1 MEMLKTRLCS
11 PHKLLSSGSLIRL
24 LKWAAI
30 SLYILSNIA
39 CTTTPALTNHTFE
52 FDARWDSPGIEV
64 LNYRYGNTKQPG
76 ATPPEYMLKIG
87 KTPQQIGISGD
98 MLRGDDLYVKWRI
111 KSSGE
116 VYEDTVN
123 LKDRL
128 PNNITK
134 HSIRF
139 IVHGSQL
146 YVYLIT
152 PEKLIKNPCPP
163 KEQLC
168 RIMDPSCPSAD
179 HRIFSG
185 YCSRKIIRLY
195 PGQAELLNI
204 K

>member
-1 MEMLKTRLCS
+1 MGGKIVLPLPQSLFSQKPLQWLAWLVLALCVS
-11 PHKLLSSGSLIRL
+11 VQV
-24 LKWAAI
+24 
-30 SLYILSNIA
+30 A
-39 CTTTPALTNHTFE
+39 CATTPRLTTHTFE

-76 ATPPEYMLKIG
+76 AAPPEYMLKIG
-87 KTPQQIGISGD
+87 KAPQQVGISGD

-128 PNNITK
+128 PNNITN

-139 IVHGSQL
+139 IVNGSQL